1 MTTDF
6 KSLALPGV
14 QHLKPYQGGK
24 PIEELERELGLQGAI
39 KLASNENPLGLSS
52 VARKAIEATLVD
64 GARYP
69 DGNGF
74 YLKSKLSE
82 KHAVNP
88 DQLTLG
94 NGSNDVLDLLAR
106 GFLGP
111 QHNAVFSQHAFVIY
125 QLAVTAQGARSIVV
139 PACTWGHDLP
149 AMADAVD
156 DNTCLIFIANP
167 NNPTGTWVGLDEIE
181 VLMAKVP
188 EHVLVVVDEA
198 YYEYA
203 NNNHESQH
211 EYGSALSLQ
220 SRHPNLVVTRTFSKA
235 YGLASLRV
243 GYAISHPDVAD
254 ILNRIRQP
262 FNINSMALAAAVAVL
277 DDQGYLNKSLEIN
290 QAGYQQLTTRFNQLG
305 LSFIPSAGNFVAVEV
320 PDALFLY
327 QKLLEQGVIVRPI
340 SLYDMP
346 NHLRISIGLPEENQ
360 RFLDVL
366 AELLEFGNDCPAN
379 DGSGGQG

>member
-1 MTTDF
+1 MTMDF

-24 PIEELERELGLQGAI
+24 PIKELERELGIQGAI

-52 VARKAIEATLVD
+52 FARKAIEATLVD

-74 YLKSKLSE
+74 YLKCKLSE
-82 KHAVNP
+82 KHSVNP

-106 GFLGP
+106 GFLDAE
-111 QHNAVFSQHAFVIY
+111 HNAVFSQHSFVVY
-125 QLAVTAQGARSIVV
+125 QLAVTVQGASSIVV
-139 PACTWGHDLP
+139 PAKNWGHDLQ

-156 DNTCLIFIANP
+156 DNTRLIFIANP

-181 VLMAKVP
+181 TLMAKVP
-188 EHVLVVVDEA
+188 EQVLVIVDEA

-203 NNNHESQH
+203 SNKH
-211 EYGSALSLQ
+211 EYGSALALQ
-220 SRHPNLVVTRTFSKA
+220 SRYPNLVVTRTFSKA

-277 DDQGYLNKSLEIN
+277 DDQDYLNKSAEIN
-290 QAGYQQLTTRFNQLG
+290 QAGYQQLTAGFDQLG

-320 PDALFLY
+320 PNALFLY

-366 AELLEFGNDCPAN
+366 IELLGVGGESSINDH
-379 DGSGGQG
+379 SGDQS

>member
-1 MTTDF
+1 MTMDF

-24 PIEELERELGLQGAI
+24 PIEELERELGIQGAI

-74 YLKSKLSE
+74 YLKCKLSE
-82 KHAVNP
+82 KHSVNP

-106 GFLGP
+106 GFLDAE
-111 QHNAVFSQHAFVIY
+111 HNAVFSQHSFVVY
-125 QLAVTAQGARSIVV
+125 QLAVTAQGASSIVV
-139 PACTWGHDLP
+139 PAKNWGHDLQ

-156 DNTCLIFIANP
+156 DNTRLMFIANP

-181 VLMAKVP
+181 ALMAKVP
-188 EHVLVVVDEA
+188 ERVLVVVDEA

-203 NNNHESQH
+203 NNKH
-211 EYGSALSLQ
+211 EYSSALALQ
-220 SRHPNLVVTRTFSKA
+220 SRHPNLVITRTFSKA

-243 GYAISHPDVAD
+243 GYAISNPDVAD

-277 DDQGYLNKSLEIN
+277 DDQDYLNKSVEIN

-366 AELLEFGNDCPAN
+366 TELLEFGRDSSANDC
-379 DGSGGQG
+379 SGGQG

>member
-24 PIEELERELGLQGAI
+24 PIEELERELGIQGAI

-74 YLKSKLSE
+74 YLKCKLSE
-82 KHAVNP
+82 KHSVNP

-106 GFLGP
+106 GFLNAE
-111 QHNAVFSQHAFVIY
+111 HNAVFSQHSFVVY
-125 QLAVTAQGARSIVV
+125 QLAVTAQGASSIVV
-139 PACTWGHDLP
+139 PAKNWGHDLQ

-156 DNTCLIFIANP
+156 DNTRLIFIANP
-167 NNPTGTWVGLDEIE
+167 NNPTGTWVGLDEVE
-181 VLMAKVP
+181 ALMAKVP
-188 EHVLVVVDEA
+188 EQVLVVVDEA

-203 NNNHESQH
+203 SNKH
-211 EYGSALSLQ
+211 EYGSAFALQ
-220 SRHPNLVVTRTFSKA
+220 ALHPNLVITRTFSKA

-277 DDQGYLNKSLEIN
+277 DDQDYLNKSVEIN
-290 QAGYQQLTTRFNQLG
+290 QVGYQQLTARFNQLG

-327 QKLLEQGVIVRPI
+327 QKLLERGVIVRPI

-366 AELLEFGNDCPAN
+366 AELLGFGSDSSANDC
-379 DGSGGQG
+379 SGGQS